1 MLKPCGYSLLML
13 LLLGCA
19 SQPQEQPSEI
29 IAQSEFLLLQANE
42 ALRQNEFDLALAIT
56 DGAQKL
62 APNSANVYFMRARAY
77 SEIGQWEK
85 AEQSYRKVLELE
97 PQYRGVWNNLGNNT
111 FRQQKFEQAIGY
123 YYKEIAR
130 NAQYPLPQS
139 AEEAIPFYQ
148 LGRAYVE
155 LGKVDS
161 ARICFQRALGFDS
174 LYALCHFNLALL
186 FEDEGELGAALT
198 HAQRAGR
205 IEPAN
210 LEYRYLVGGLLVKQR
225 RYEEALAPLREVAA
239 QWPWHHGAQ
248 YNMGQALVRLGKA
261 DEGKK
266 YLAEAER
273 VRAED
278 AKIEHLENTIR
289 SLPND
294 PMAHAALAFAF
305 RRAGRYNDALH
316 AYQVAAHL
324 APRNMEIQT
333 NIANLYLLKSDTTRA
348 IRHYQRI
355 LEYNPALTDV
365 WLNLGVVYAL
375 SHKPEQARA
384 AWENVLKYQPE
395 HPLAKRY
402 LAKLASAR

>member
-1 MLKPCGYSLLML
+1 MLKPYVTALLAL
-13 LLLGCA
+13 LLCA
-19 SQPQEQPSEI
+19 CSSQPKEDPEEI
-29 IAQSEFLLLQANE
+29 IAQSEFLLRQANE
-42 ALRQNEFDLALAIT
+42 AVRQNEFDAALAIT
-56 DGAQKL
+56 DSAQKL
-62 APNSANVYFMRARAY
+62 TPSSANVYFMRARVY
-77 SEIGQWEK
+77 SEVGQWQN
-85 AEQSYRKVLELE
+85 AETAYRKVLELE
-97 PQYRGVWNNLGNNT
+97 PSYRGVWNNLGNNT
-111 FRQQKFEQAIGY
+111 FRQQKYEQAIGFY
-123 YYKEIAR
+123 QKEIAR
-130 NAQYPLPQS
+130 NEKLQPQS
-139 AEEAIPFYQ
+139 RAEEAIPFYQ

-161 ARICFQRALGFDS
+161 ARISFQHALALDS
-174 LYALCHFNLALL
+174 TYSLCHFHLALL
-186 FEDEGELGAALT
+186 FEDESELAPALT
-198 HAQRAGR
+198 HAQQALQ

-210 LEYRYLVGGLLVKQR
+210 LEYRYLVGQLLVKQQR
-225 RYEEALAPLREVAA
+225 FEDAMVLLREVAA

-248 YNMGQALVRLGKA
+248 YNLGQSLVRLGQQE
-261 DEGKK
+261 EGKK
-266 YLAEAER
+266 FLAEAER

-294 PMAHAALAFAF
+294 PMAHASLAFAF
-305 RRAGRYNDALH
+305 RRVGRYNDALH

-324 APRNMEIQT
+324 APMNMEIQT

-355 LEYNPALTDV
+355 LEYNPALADV

-402 LAKLASAR
+402 LAKLASAP